1 MGLFCCAIF
10 GRDQGRVW
18 VYGYRSP
25 QNIVTIALFHIFG
38 SFFGP
43 DGQCY
48 IPVRVKF
55 DRYSTPWIHSV
66 MPNKA
71 LTGEGMWVQEPPNL
85 KIWYILRFFSS
96 FSVQMAD
103 DIY

>member
-1 MGLFCCAIF
+1 MGI
-10 GRDQGRVW
+10 RVQE
-18 VYGYRSP
+18 SP
-25 QNIVTIALFHIFG
+25 KYCNYCIFHIFG